1 MSEYKTFE
9 DIFFAAAGCGCCHR
23 MTDPKPADVEQWLRD
38 KIATD
43 IWLEFDGDNRE
54 VWLADVLSRCADIA
68 RGQK

>member
-9 DIFFAAAGCGCCHR
+9 HIFWAAAGCGCGCKG
-23 MTDPKPADVEQWLRD
+23 TIPKPADVEQWLRE

-54 VWLADVLSRCADIA
+54 VWFADVLSRCADIA
-68 RGQK
+68 RGKE